1 MQKLYIKGVYLA
13 LVLSMFS
20 CGKDE
25 ISNETWTVVDEPN
38 VVVESARMVTAIT
51 DENGKTVDGLTAA
64 FNDTIR
70 LVNKGDI
77 FQFKG
82 RQLNKRGEVLFVT
95 DQLGNQYQF
104 TQIPLANDVSYFH
117 QVIIRDKPT
126 WQYQSHQPL
135 QLALNSQLVVNIAA
149 NQYRKSLQAY
159 SGEVKVVHY
168 VYDLNNENHRAA
180 LPGGITGFVKNGTRM
195 LLEMKTAFDF
205 TVKTPN
211 GENIEFSSATLT
223 SPLLATDL
231 LLFHYNDASH
241 HWEEVRTNPSME
253 NERQLL
259 QSGHYCIAK
268 AVPYIQ
274 IKGRLMADGSPLP
287 NERLSLRFGS
297 TTQTLYTS
305 NDGRWEGLVA
315 AGVDVQY
322 HYDLPCLNQQISV
335 EPSNENIELPVD
347 SPNVGASATQFIGS
361 ILDCR
366 GQALSNGFI
375 ELKGQD
381 YEKVVFLENPD
392 FDFLLPHCELTEL
405 SLRAF
410 YTETGET
417 GPWIEWPAGG
427 QNQLYNVLACSELKD
442 NYLEVHSSNGGAIYT
457 QLSQNIIGDRLE
469 LKAGNEINGANVF
482 TITFPIQQK
491 GLQPVDRINLVWQDV
506 NFADKGIGVNCAIS
520 NSCGFERFDITHLPS
535 QNGAWVRGQF
545 KAKLWAK
552 ISETLQAG
560 YVDVQG
566 SFQFKRNF

>member
-1 MQKLYIKGVYLA
+1 MQKLYLKGVYLA
-13 LVLSMFS
+13 LVITMFS

-25 ISNETWTVVDEPN
+25 ISNESWTVVDEPN
-38 VVVESARMVTAIT
+38 VVVESARMVTTIT
-51 DENGKTVDGLTAA
+51 DEDGKPVDGLTAA

-82 RQLNKRGEVLFVT
+82 SSLNKRGEILFVT

-117 QVIIRDKPT
+117 HVVIRDKPT
-126 WQYQSHQPL
+126 LQHQSHQLL
-135 QLALNSQLVVNIAA
+135 QLKLNSQLAINIEA
-149 NQYRKSLQAY
+149 NQYRKSLQSY
-159 SGEVKVVHY
+159 SGEVKVIHY

-195 LLEMKTAFDF
+195 LLEMQAAFDF
-205 TVKTPN
+205 IVSTPN
-211 GENIEFSSATLT
+211 GENMEFTSATLT
-223 SPLLATDL
+223 SSLLTADF

-241 HWEEVRTNPSME
+241 HWEEVLTKSPAE

-274 IKGRLMADGSPLP
+274 IKGRLMDNGVPLP
-287 NERLSLRFGS
+287 NERLSLHFGS
-297 TTQTLYTS
+297 TDQTLYTS

-315 AGVDVQY
+315 AGKEVKY
-322 HYDLPCLNQQISV
+322 NYDLACLNQQISV
-335 EPSNENIELPVD
+335 APSNENIELPVD
-347 SPNVGASATQFIGS
+347 APNSGVSATHFIGNL
-361 ILDCR
+361 LDCR
-366 GQALSNGFI
+366 GQTLSNAFIQVKGQNYEKIVFI
-375 ELKGQD
+375 EKA
-381 YEKVVFLENPD
+381 E
-392 FDFLLPHCELTEL
+392 FDFQLPHCELTEL

-410 YTETGET
+410 DAETGEK
-417 GPWIEWPAGG
+417 GPWIEWPAGV
-427 QNQLYNVLACSELKD
+427 QNQLYNVLACSELTG
-442 NYLEVHSSNGGAIYT
+442 NFLEVHSSNGSAIYN
-457 QLSQNIIGDRLE
+457 QQSQTIIGDRLE
-469 LKAGNEINGANVF
+469 LKAGNDINGDNVF

-491 GLQPVDRINLVWQDV
+491 GIQPVDRINLVWKDV
-506 NFADKGIGVNCAIS
+506 NFADKGIAVNCAIS
-520 NSCGFERFDITHLPS
+520 NSCGFESFDITHLPT

-560 YVDVQG
+560 YVDVEG